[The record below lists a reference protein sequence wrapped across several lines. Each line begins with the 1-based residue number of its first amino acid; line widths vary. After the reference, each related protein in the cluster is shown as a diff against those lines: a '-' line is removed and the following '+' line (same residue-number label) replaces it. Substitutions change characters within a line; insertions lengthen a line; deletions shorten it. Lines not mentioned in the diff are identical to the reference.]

1 MKNMELK
8 NIELRP
14 RIVDALRFANFETVS
29 DVIYHNETELS
40 KILNLSSK
48 DIKELVKCIAQEI
61 IKPCPLLYP
70 LTNALKM
77 LNSGEQCM
85 ITTGDDIIDKILGGG
100 IMSRGITE
108 IVGESAAGKT
118 QLCLQLCLTVQLKK
132 ELGGLEGGAVYIST
146 EGNIQ
151 MLIKRTRQMTHAMKQ
166 RYDDHLKDVDLL
178 DNIKY
183 ITVPDLDTQYQVL
196 HLQLPILLSRSK
208 IRLVIIDSIAANFR
222 VAYNSSNGST
232 LLKRSKELCRLGT
245 KLKEISDHFQ
255 LPIVCVNQVSDL
267 FSKNDIR
274 EYIGNKDDNFW
285 EYDYYQKQFLA
296 GKGSKIPALGLVW
309 SNTINSR
316 IMLSR
321 ADRTLVGNEDNN
333 QRTITLMM
341 APYAPRRW
349 GEFYI
354 DFEGI
359 HGKTNEQ
366 LYY

>member
-1 MKNMELK
+1 
-8 NIELRP
+8 
-14 RIVDALRFANFETVS
+14 
-29 DVIYHNETELS
+29 
-40 KILNLSSK
+40 
-48 DIKELVKCIAQEI
+48 
-61 IKPCPLLYP
+61 
-70 LTNALKM
+70 
-77 LNSGEQCM
+77 
-85 ITTGDDIIDKILGGG
+85 
-100 IMSRGITE
+100 
-108 IVGESAAGKT
+108 
-118 QLCLQLCLTVQLKK
+118 
-132 ELGGLEGGAVYIST
+132 
-146 EGNIQ
+146 
-151 MLIKRTRQMTHAMKQ
+151 MLIKRTQQMICTMKN
-166 RYDDHLKDVDLL
+166 RYDHLKDVDLL
-178 DNIKY
+178 NNIKY

-196 HLQLPILLSRSK
+196 HLQLPILLSRNK

-222 VAYNSSNGST
+222 VAYSSSNGST
-232 LLKRSKELCRLGT
+232 LLQRSKELCKLGT

-274 EYIGNKDDNFW
+274 DYTGNKDDNFW

-321 ADRTLVGNEDNN
+321 ADRTLVCNEDNN

-359 HGKTNEQ
+359 HGKTNDSCITKNM
-366 LYY
+366 

>member
-1 MKNMELK
+1 MRKPVYTEKRIAKYMKNMELK

-14 RIVDALRFANFETVS
+14 RIVDALRYANFETVS

-61 IKPCPLLYP
+61 IKPCPLIYP

-77 LNSGEQCM
+77 LNSGEQF
-85 ITTGDDIIDKILGGG
+85 
-100 IMSRGITE
+100 
-108 IVGESAAGKT
+108 
-118 QLCLQLCLTVQLKK
+118 QLKK

-232 LLKRSKELCRLGT
+232 LLQRSKELCRLGT

-349 GEFYI
+349 
-354 DFEGI
+354 D
-359 HGKTNEQ
+359 
-366 LYY
+366 